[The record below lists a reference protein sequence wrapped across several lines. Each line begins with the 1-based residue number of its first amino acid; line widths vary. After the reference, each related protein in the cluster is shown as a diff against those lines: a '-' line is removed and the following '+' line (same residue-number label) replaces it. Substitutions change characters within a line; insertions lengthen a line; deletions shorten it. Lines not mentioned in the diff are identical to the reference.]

1 MSLSASAEFK
11 KVSAK
16 PAKPRPK
23 RKRPYSLSVRL
34 SDEER
39 ALLERKAGSRPL
51 GAYVR
56 QKVLG
61 ESEEKRRKTRAK
73 PSLDAAL
80 LGRLLGLLGK
90 SDQVK
95 CLFLLLAAAETE
107 QMKLRTEER
116 AALVDACA
124 NVRDVRELLIK
135 ALGLKP

>member
-1 MSLSASAEFK
+1 MSPSAHFTKASANPTK
-11 KVSAK
+11 
-16 PAKPRPK
+16 RRQQ

-34 SDEER
+34 SDDEH
-39 ALLERKAGSRPL
+39 ALLKRKAGSRPL
-51 GAYVR
+51 GAYLR
-56 QKVLG
+56 QRALG
-61 ESEEKRRKTRAK
+61 EQEEPRRKTRAK
-73 PSLDAAL
+73 PPLDAAL
-80 LGRLLGLLGK
+80 LGRMLGLLGK